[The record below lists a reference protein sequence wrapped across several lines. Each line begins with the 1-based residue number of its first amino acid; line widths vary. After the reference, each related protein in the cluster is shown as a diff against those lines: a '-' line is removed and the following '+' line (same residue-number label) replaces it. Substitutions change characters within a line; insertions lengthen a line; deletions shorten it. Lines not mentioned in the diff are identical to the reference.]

1 MFVHHLEVP
10 YLWHYK
16 RDAFGIVEGDHTT
29 QFLERDELWKLYEL
43 GIRFRAIFERN
54 NHTTTIWEKIK
65 SRKDSPSL
73 TDAEKYLED
82 KLLRSIC
89 MMSIEAA
96 AEGGDWLEYHYR
108 DEIRHIKDEDNVGSV
123 VKKLAAKVGQ
133 EDIRTGPIM
142 KLVQVSF

>member
-1 MFVHHLEVP
+1 
-10 YLWHYK
+10 
-16 RDAFGIVEGDHTT
+16 
-29 QFLERDELWKLYEL
+29 
-43 GIRFRAIFERN
+43 
-54 NHTTTIWEKIK
+54 
-65 SRKDSPSL
+65 L

-89 MMSIEAA
+89 MMSVEAA